1 MLFWLYSCILLVN
14 TSPYI
19 YVSKGRGAGVGEIL
33 ELAVGHSEHDAAG
46 GEAAAAGRSGTCRA
60 RRARGECREALAS
73 RYRGSND
80 LALRALQVDGS
91 FANLS
96 KRRESV
102 RSLSGEDPFP
112 LYDLTD

>member
-1 MLFWLYSCILLVN
+1 M
-14 TSPYI
+14 
-19 YVSKGRGAGVGEIL
+19 VGEIL

-60 RRARGECREALAS
+60 RRARGLAATG
-73 RYRGSND
+73 GSND

>member
-1 MLFWLYSCILLVN
+1 M
-14 TSPYI
+14 
-19 YVSKGRGAGVGEIL
+19 
-33 ELAVGHSEHDAAG
+33 GHSEHDAAG

-80 LALRALQVDGS
+80 LASRALQVDGS